1 MVRPLDVATQ
11 GAIRDRSRVIPRN
24 FVLCTVRTL
33 DTDTP
38 VNFGF
43 TDYGDDVVTNIVD
56 GETGATVS
64 RTFLGDLSPI
74 VSMDPIPL
82 KIDVDVETTEI
93 TLNHLH
99 PAVQLMV
106 RGHNC
111 RNAKVQVH
119 RGWLDPNSMLLVAA
133 PRCRRLGQINGTPIV
148 VPAAGGAGSV
158 TLKVVSQSRELTRT
172 NPAKT
177 GYEFYARRSGDQ
189 WGKYT
194 GTAAQ
199 WPIWWGEEKGT
210 AG

>member
-33 DTDTP
+33 DTDEP

-99 PAVQLMV
+99 PAVQLM
-106 RGHNC
+106 
-111 RNAKVQVH
+111 
-119 RGWLDPNSMLLVAA
+119 
-133 PRCRRLGQINGTPIV
+133 
-148 VPAAGGAGSV
+148 
-158 TLKVVSQSRELTRT
+158 
-172 NPAKT
+172 
-177 GYEFYARRSGDQ
+177 
-189 WGKYT
+189 
-194 GTAAQ
+194 
-199 WPIWWGEEKGT
+199 
-210 AG
+210 